1 MRGPHVA
8 FILLVVIW
16 ALIAVEVSQPSEK
29 IHCFSKVPVNVSGIK
44 PPIVSGPGF
53 PPEAGF
59 KGITLDEVVNGSPR
73 HVLVGFFNFKPL
85 NWTEK
90 KPKCYFKRLEG
101 FSENWIGFV
110 LPGASTESITL
121 SSKVYLALYVYP
133 KETSVVISKIEY
145 AENPEDSKIVE
156 AFRLEYPKNPEEYV
170 AEYLDSLE
178 KAGYTKVRELK
189 KGAIFERDD
198 DTLLALEIEDDA
210 NFYLILVKGSHEDV
224 LRVAE
229 ILSEG

>member
-1 MRGPHVA
+1 MFLRKMPYSQHTEESSMRGPHVA

-90 KPKCYFKRLEG
+90 SRSATLRGWRAFQRTGSALFCQE
-101 FSENWIGFV
+101 
-110 LPGASTESITL
+110 LPQRASHS
-121 SSKVYLALYVYP
+121 P
-133 KETSVVISKIEY
+133 
-145 AENPEDSKIVE
+145 
-156 AFRLEYPKNPEEYV
+156 
-170 AEYLDSLE
+170 
-178 KAGYTKVRELK
+178 VRF
-189 KGAIFERDD
+189 I
-198 DTLLALEIEDDA
+198 
-210 NFYLILVKGSHEDV
+210 
-224 LRVAE
+224 
-229 ILSEG
+229 